1 VDKEDHSR
9 LQSARFVLSELAR
22 IVFRRKWFVI
32 VVAALCAAAAAI
44 ASVFVP
50 KTYEAITLIAPV
62 TLLPG
67 DSRAAGLGQ
76 VLSQVD
82 DLVGMS
88 IGGNS
93 KMAEVVAALQSEV
106 LTEAYIRDNNLL
118 PVLFGSRWD
127 AVKHDWKR
135 GASGSPPTLWEANR
149 YFDTQV
155 RHIATYPRSG
165 LVSLTISW
173 PDARQAATWAN
184 GLVRMANDYLRDKA
198 IAESQRNIAYLHDQA
213 ARTTE
218 LGPRQAIYSVLQEQ
232 INKAMLAR
240 GTEAYAFRIVDPAA
254 IPERAAQPRPEIWG
268 VAGLVGGVMLS
279 ILIAVSRES
288 ASRSRAAADPEVGP
302 KHGARYGVNA

>member
-1 VDKEDHSR
+1 MDKEDHSR
-9 LQSARFVLSELAR
+9 PQSARFVLSEFAR
-22 IVFRRKWFVI
+22 IVFRRKWFVV
-32 VVAALCAAAAAI
+32 VVAALCAAATAA

-50 KTYEAITLIAPV
+50 RTYEAITLIAPV
-62 TLLPG
+62 TLQPG

-82 DLVGMS
+82 GLVGFS

-106 LTEAYIRDNNLL
+106 LTEGYIRDNNLL
-118 PVLFGSRWD
+118 PVLFASRWD
-127 AVKHDWKR
+127 AVKHAWKR
-135 GASGSPPTLWEANR
+135 GSPPTLWEANR

-155 RHIATYPRSG
+155 RHIATFPRSG
-165 LVSLTISW
+165 LVSLTIAW

-198 IAESQRNIAYLHDQA
+198 IAESQRNIAYLRDQA

-218 LGPRQAIYSVLQEQ
+218 FGSQQAIYAVLQEQ
-232 INKAMLAR
+232 VNKAMLAR

-279 ILIAVSRES
+279 ILIAVSRE
-288 ASRSRAAADPEVGP
+288 AGSRSRAAGDPEVGP
-302 KHGARYGVNA
+302 KHAARYGVNA